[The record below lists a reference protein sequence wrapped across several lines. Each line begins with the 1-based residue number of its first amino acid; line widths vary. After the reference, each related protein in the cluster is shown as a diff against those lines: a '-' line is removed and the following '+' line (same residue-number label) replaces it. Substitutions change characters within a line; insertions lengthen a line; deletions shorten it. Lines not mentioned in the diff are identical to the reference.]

1 MTLTDNQIKELNEYY
16 YNPSTGLLN
25 EMQLYYVFKP
35 KGYKFKDIH
44 EFYQKQKINQIY
56 KPFDRKKVY
65 YHSIIGK
72 DGDYQADLMFLKQFK
87 SQNNN
92 YEGILTIIDIT
103 SRKAFGYPF
112 KTTKSKEIANLFRQ
126 FLQDN
131 KEKVKRLT
139 TDNGSEFKGEFSKL
153 MKEKNIKHY
162 MNEPGDHYKMGKI
175 ERFNKTL
182 RMKIMKYMK
191 TYKTSRWFDVLPKLL
206 DNYNNSYHSSIKMAP
221 NDVTKDKK
229 EEIIY
234 NEKLKSINADLQQ
247 MNYHVGD
254 KVRIL
259 KQKNIFDKG
268 VPNYSSQVYE
278 ISEIDGYKIY
288 LFGKDGKVK
297 KPYKFWQLQKIDEVN
312 TFSPPKIE
320 EKVKTIKEA
329 KEIAKF
335 KTKQKKEDL
344 HKINEEGQYILHRAI
359 KPTHEK
365 RVIKKP
371 KKYNE

>member
-1 MTLTDNQIKELNEYY
+1 MTLTNNQIKELSEYY
-16 YNPSTGLLN
+16 YNPSTGLIN

-35 KGYKFKDIH
+35 KGYTYKDIH

-65 YHSIIGK
+65 FHSIIGR

-92 YEGILTIIDIT
+92 YEGIITIIDIT
-103 SRKAFGYPF
+103 SRKAFAYPF

-139 TDNGSEFKGEFSKL
+139 TDNGSEFKGEFSML

-175 ERFNKTL
+175 ERFNKTF
-182 RMKIMKYMK
+182 
-191 TYKTSRWFDVLPKLL
+191 RWFNVLPKLL
-206 DNYNNSYHSSIKMAP
+206 DNYNNSFHSSIKMAP

-259 KQKNIFDKG
+259 KQKNIF
-268 VPNYSSQVYE
+268 E
-278 ISEIDGYKIY
+278 I
-288 LFGKDGKVK
+288 
-297 KPYKFWQLQKIDEVN
+297 
-312 TFSPPKIE
+312 
-320 EKVKTIKEA
+320 
-329 KEIAKF
+329 
-335 KTKQKKEDL
+335 
-344 HKINEEGQYILHRAI
+344 
-359 KPTHEK
+359 
-365 RVIKKP
+365 
-371 KKYNE
+371 